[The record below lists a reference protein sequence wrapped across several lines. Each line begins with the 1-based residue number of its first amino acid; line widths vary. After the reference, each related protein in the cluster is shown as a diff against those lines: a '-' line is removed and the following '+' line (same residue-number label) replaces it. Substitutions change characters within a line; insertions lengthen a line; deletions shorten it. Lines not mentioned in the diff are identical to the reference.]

1 MKSHGFI
8 RLGSIQSKIA
18 IFSILCIT
26 LTVVSLVMT
35 SLLFSRDTNE
45 YVAETATSVV
55 GGQIKARLLNEAGL
69 QAGVIN
75 SRLSVGIQTARNMAT
90 TFSKLA
96 SSSEGLPAE
105 IRREKFNGIL
115 RHTVEQNST
124 INGTY
129 SAWEPNALD
138 GDDAAYRNRTD
149 IGSDN
154 TGRFLPYWTKDAS
167 GKAVVQAL
175 VEYEDTSMASYGLQK
190 GAWYLDPRST
200 GKERVIGP
208 LTYLD
213 QGKLVSLATFAV
225 PVMIDGKFHGIA
237 GANFNLDFV
246 QNLVTSVDGGLFDG
260 QGSVAI
266 VSDNGLIVAYSEDA
280 DLIGKK
286 VAEAGTS
293 WSKRMDSIVPGK
305 PTSIDDG
312 EFDAVDIFAPIVLSE
327 DNTPWTVVISVP
339 KAVALADVEQLQAKL
354 TERSRSATMW
364 MVILG
369 IAAGAVAT
377 FVMILAARG
386 IAKPIVNITQSMK
399 KLAGHDTSAEIPYQ
413 ERTDEVGD
421 MAMAVQVFKD
431 NMIKAD
437 ELTLGAAEETKRREE
452 RAQRIA
458 ALTQRFDVDASELLA
473 AVSSASK
480 EMENTAESLSG
491 IANDTNHRSTSVA
504 SAAEQAAANVQT
516 VASATEE
523 LTSSIAEISR
533 QVSQSSEI
541 AGGAVSQAEQTDR
554 QIQGL
559 ATASQKIGDVVNLIS
574 AIAEQTNLLALNA
587 TIEAARAGDAGKG
600 FAVVA
605 AEVKDLASQ
614 TTKATEEISQQIG
627 NVQLETDEAVKAI
640 QEIGKTIGDINA
652 VASGIASAVEQQ
664 SSATEEIARNI
675 EQAARGTQEVTENI
689 LIVSRSA
696 GETGTAATQVTSTAG
711 ELSSKS
717 EQLRAQVERFLAD
730 VREA

>member
-1 MKSHGFI
+1 MKSLGFA
-8 RLGSIQSKIA
+8 RLGGIQSKIA
-18 IFSILCIT
+18 MLSIFCIA
-26 LTVVSLVMT
+26 LTVVSLVIT

-45 YVAETATSVV
+45 YIENTSTDII
-55 GGQIKARLLNEAGL
+55 GGQIKKRLLNEAEV
-69 QAGVIN
+69 QAGIIK

-90 TFSKLA
+90 TFSELA
-96 SSSEGLPAE
+96 SASEGLPAE

-115 RHTVEQNST
+115 RHTVEENST

-129 SAWEPNALD
+129 SAWEPDALD
-138 GDDAAYRNRTD
+138 GDDATYRNRTD
-149 IGSDN
+149 IGSDS

-175 VEYEDTSMASYGLQK
+175 VEYEETSMASYGLQK

-225 PVMIDGKFHGIA
+225 PVMIDGKFRGIA
-237 GANFNLDFV
+237 GANFNLNFV
-246 QNLVTSVDGGLFDG
+246 QKLVTSVDASLFDG

-266 VSDNGLIVAYSEDA
+266 ISDNGLIVAYSEDA
-280 DLIGKK
+280 ELIGKK
-286 VAEAGTS
+286 VAAAGSS
-293 WSKRMDSIVPGK
+293 WSQRMGAMDPGK
-305 PTSIDDG
+305 STAIDDDTF
-312 EFDAVDIFAPIVLSE
+312 EAIDIFAPIDLSE

-339 KAVALADVEQLQAKL
+339 KAVALADIDQLQTKL
-354 TERSRSATMW
+354 TERAGSATMW

-369 IAAGAVAT
+369 IVVGAVAT

-386 IAKPIVNITQSMK
+386 IAKPIVNITHSMT
-399 KLAGHDTSAEIPYQ
+399 KLAGHDTQAEIPYQ

-431 NMIKAD
+431 NMIKAE
-437 ELTLGAAEETKRREE
+437 ELTRSAAEETKRREE
-452 RAQRIA
+452 RAERIA

-473 AVSSASK
+473 SAAAASK
-480 EMENTAESLSG
+480 EMESTAASVSG
-491 IANDTNHRSTSVA
+491 IANDTNQRATSVA

-533 QVSQSSEI
+533 QVSQSSDI

-559 ATASQKIGDVVNLIS
+559 AAASQKIGDVVNLIS

-627 NVQLETDEAVKAI
+627 TVQLETDEAVRAI
-640 QEIGKTIGDINA
+640 QQIGETIGEMNA
-652 VASGIASAVEQQ
+652 IASSIASAVEQQ
-664 SSATEEIARNI
+664 SSATGEIARNV
-675 EQAARGTQEVTENI
+675 EEAARGTQEVTENI
-689 LIVSRSA
+689 LIVSQSA

-711 ELSSKS
+711 ELRSKS
-717 EQLRAQVERFLAD
+717 EQLRAQVEQFLAD
-730 VREA
+730 VRAA

>member
-1 MKSHGFI
+1 MKSKSLIH
-8 RLGSIQSKIA
+8 LGSIQSKIA
-18 IFSILCIT
+18 IFSIFCIA
-26 LTVVSLVMT
+26 LTVVSLVVT
-35 SLLFSRDTNE
+35 SLLSSRNTNE
-45 YVAETATSVV
+45 FVGETATGII
-55 GGQIKARLLNEAGL
+55 GGQIKERLLNEAGV
-69 QAGVIN
+69 QAGVIK

-90 TFSKLA
+90 TFAELA
-96 SSSEGLPAE
+96 SASEGLPPE
-105 IRREKFNGIL
+105 MRREKFNGIL
-115 RHTVEQNST
+115 RRTVEDNTT

-138 GDDAAYRNRTD
+138 GNDEAYRNRTD
-149 IGSDN
+149 IGSDD

-225 PVMIDGKFHGIA
+225 PVMIDGKFHGIT
-237 GANFNLDFV
+237 GANFNLNFV
-246 QNLVTSVDGGLFDG
+246 QKLVSSVDADLFNG
-260 QGSVAI
+260 QGSVSI
-266 VSDNGLIVAYSEDA
+266 LNDTGLVVAYSDNA

-286 VAEAGTS
+286 IAEAGTS
-293 WSKRMDSIVPGK
+293 WSERVGSIAPGK
-305 PTSIDDG
+305 PTVVDDG
-312 EFDAVDIFAPIVLSE
+312 AFETVDIFAPIVLSE

-339 KAVALADVEQLQAKL
+339 KAVALADVNQMQSKL
-354 TERSRSATMW
+354 SERSRSATMW
-364 MVILG
+364 MVLIGL
-369 IAAGAVAT
+369 IVGAIAT
-377 FVMILAARG
+377 FIMFLAARG
-386 IAKPIVNITQSMK
+386 IAKPIVNITHSMT
-399 KLAGHDTSAEIPYQ
+399 KLAGHDTSAVIPYQ
-413 ERTDEVGD
+413 DRTDEVGD
-421 MAMAVQVFKD
+421 MAAAVQVFKD

-437 ELTLGAAEETKRREE
+437 ELTRSAEEETRRREE

-458 ALTQRFDVDASELLA
+458 TLTQAFDAEASELLA
-473 AVSSASK
+473 GTSAASK
-480 EMENTAESLSG
+480 EMEKTANALSS
-491 IANDTNHRSTSVA
+491 IAENTNHRATSVA

-523 LTSSIAEISR
+523 LTSSIAEIRR
-533 QVSQSSEI
+533 QVTQSSEI

-640 QEIGKTIGDINA
+640 QDIGNTIGEMNA
-652 VASGIASAVEQQ
+652 IASSIASAVEQQ
-664 SSATEEIARNI
+664 SSATGEIARNV

-689 LIVSRSA
+689 ISVSESA
-696 GETGTAATQVTSTAG
+696 SETGSAATQVTSTVG
-711 ELSSKS
+711 ELGSKS
-717 EQLRAQVERFLAD
+717 EQLRAQVEKFLSD
-730 VREA
+730 VRAA

>member
-1 MKSHGFI
+1 
-8 RLGSIQSKIA
+8 
-18 IFSILCIT
+18 
-26 LTVVSLVMT
+26 
-35 SLLFSRDTNE
+35 
-45 YVAETATSVV
+45 
-55 GGQIKARLLNEAGL
+55 
-69 QAGVIN
+69 
-75 SRLSVGIQTARNMAT
+75 MAT
-90 TFSKLA
+90 TFSELA
-96 SSSEGLPAE
+96 SASKGLPAE

-115 RHTVEQNST
+115 RHTVEQSST

-138 GDDAAYRNRTD
+138 GDDAAYQNRTD

-225 PVMIDGKFHGIA
+225 PVMIDGKFQGIA
-237 GANFNLDFV
+237 GANFNLNFV
-246 QNLVTSVDGGLFDG
+246 QNLATSVDAGLFDG
-260 QGSVAI
+260 QGSVSI
-266 VSDNGLIVAYSEDA
+266 ISDNGLIVAYSEDA

-293 WSKRMDSIVPGK
+293 WSERMDSMAPGK
-305 PTSIDDG
+305 STVIDDG
-312 EFDAVDIFAPIVLSE
+312 KFEAIDIFAPIVLSE

-339 KAVALADVEQLQAKL
+339 KAVALADVSQLQTKL
-354 TERSRSATMW
+354 TERSQSATMW

-369 IAAGAVAT
+369 ITVGAAAT
-377 FVMILAARG
+377 FVMFLAARG
-386 IAKPIVNITQSMK
+386 IAKPIVNITQSMT
-399 KLAGHDTSAEIPYQ
+399 KLAGNDTSTEIPYQ

-437 ELTLGAAEETKRREE
+437 EMAAREAEEVKAREE
-452 RAQRIA
+452 RARRIEQI
-458 ALTQRFDVDASELLA
+458 TQDFDATVSELLG
-473 AVSSASK
+473 AVAGAST
-480 EMENTAESLSG
+480 EMESTANSMSN
-491 IANDTNHRSTSVA
+491 IANETNQRATTVA
-504 SAAEQAAANVQT
+504 SAAEQASANVQT

-523 LTSSIAEISR
+523 LTSSIQEIAR
-533 QVSQSSEI
+533 QVDQSSSI
-541 AGGAVSQAEQTDR
+541 AGDAVSQADHTDK
-554 QIQGL
+554 QVQGL
-559 ATASQKIGDVVNLIS
+559 ALAAQKIGDVISLIS
-574 AIAEQTNLLALNA
+574 DIAEQTNLLALNA

-605 AEVKDLASQ
+605 AEVKELASQ
-614 TTKATEEISQQIG
+614 TAKATEDIGQQISAI
-627 NVQLETDEAVKAI
+627 QSETDDAVSAI
-640 QEIGKTIGDINA
+640 QAIANTIGEMNDIA
-652 VASGIASAVEQQ
+652 TSIASAVEEQTA
-664 SSATEEIARNI
+664 ATGEIARNV
-675 EQAARGTQEVTENI
+675 EQAAAGTEEVTGNI
-689 LIVSRSA
+689 LEVTRAAS
-696 GETGTAATQVTSTAG
+696 ETGTAATQVTATAS

-717 EQLRAQVERFLAD
+717 EMLKTQVETFLSQ
-730 VREA
+730 VRAA

>member
-1 MKSHGFI
+1 MKSLGFV
-8 RLGSIQSKIA
+8 RLGGIQSKIA
-18 IFSILCIT
+18 ILSIFCIA
-26 LTVVSLVMT
+26 LTVVSLVIT
-35 SLLFSRDTNE
+35 SLIFSRDTNE
-45 YVAETATSVV
+45 YIEHTATGMI
-55 GGQIKARLLNEAGL
+55 GGQIKERLLNEAGV
-69 QAGVIN
+69 QAGIIK

-90 TFSKLA
+90 TFSELA
-96 SSSEGLPAE
+96 SASEGLPAE

-115 RHTVEQNST
+115 RHIVEQNST

-149 IGSDN
+149 IGSDS

-175 VEYEDTSMASYGLQK
+175 VEYEETSMASYGLQK

-225 PVMIDGKFHGIA
+225 PVMIDGKFRGIA
-237 GANFNLDFV
+237 GANFNLNFV
-246 QNLVTSVDGGLFDG
+246 QKLVTSVDASLFDG

-266 VSDNGLIVAYSEDA
+266 ISDNGLIVAYSEDA
-280 DLIGKK
+280 ELIGKK
-286 VAEAGTS
+286 VAAAGSS
-293 WSKRMDSIVPGK
+293 WSQRMGAMDPGK
-305 PTSIDDG
+305 PTAIDDDTF
-312 EFDAVDIFAPIVLSE
+312 EAIDIFAPIVLSE

-339 KAVALADVEQLQAKL
+339 KAVALADINQLRTKL
-354 TERSRSATMW
+354 TERAQSATMW

-369 IAAGAVAT
+369 IIVGAVAT
-377 FVMILAARG
+377 FIMMLAARG
-386 IAKPIVNITQSMK
+386 IAKPIVNITHSMQ

-437 ELTLGAAEETKRREE
+437 ELTLSAAEETRRREE
-452 RAQRIA
+452 RAERIA

-473 AVSSASK
+473 AASSASK
-480 EMENTAESLSG
+480 EMESTAESVSG
-491 IANDTNHRSTSVA
+491 IADDTSQRATSVA

-533 QVSQSSEI
+533 QVSQSSDI

-559 ATASQKIGDVVNLIS
+559 AAASQKIGDVVNLIS

-627 NVQLETDEAVKAI
+627 SVQLETDEAVRAI
-640 QEIGKTIGDINA
+640 QKIGETISEMNA
-652 VASGIASAVEQQ
+652 IASSIASAVEQQ
-664 SSATEEIARNI
+664 SSATGEIARNV
-675 EQAARGTQEVTENI
+675 EEAARGTQEVTENI
-689 LIVSRSA
+689 LIVSQSA

-711 ELSSKS
+711 ELRGKS
-717 EQLRAQVERFLAD
+717 EQLRAQVEQFLAD
-730 VREA
+730 VRAA

>member
-1 MKSHGFI
+1 MKSHEFI
-8 RLGSIQSKIA
+8 RLGGIQSKIA
-18 IFSILCIT
+18 IFSIFCIA
-26 LTVVSLVMT
+26 LTVVSLVVT
-35 SLLFSRDTNE
+35 SLFFSRDTNK
-45 YVAETATSVV
+45 YIGETAK
-55 GGQIKARLLNEAGL
+55 GIIDGQIKSRLLNEAGL
-69 QAGVIN
+69 QAAAIK

-90 TFSKLA
+90 TFSELA
-96 SSSEGLPAE
+96 SASEGLPAE

-115 RHTVEQNST
+115 RHTVEQNKT

-138 GDDAAYRNRTD
+138 GDDETYRNRTD

-154 TGRFLPYWTKDAS
+154 TGRFLPYWTKNES

-175 VEYEDTSMASYGLQK
+175 VEYEETSMASYGLQK

-225 PVMIDGKFHGIA
+225 PVMIDGKFRGIT
-237 GANFNLDFV
+237 GANFNLNFV
-246 QNLVTSVDGGLFDG
+246 QKLVTSVDAELFEG
-260 QGSVAI
+260 QGSVSI
-266 VSDNGLIVAYSEDA
+266 ISDNGLIVAYSEDA
-280 DLIGKK
+280 NLIGEK
-286 VAEAGTS
+286 VAAAGTS
-293 WSKRMDSIVPGK
+293 WSERMGAMAKGK
-305 PTSIDDG
+305 STVIDDG
-312 EFDAVDIFAPIVLSE
+312 KFEEIDIFSPIVLSE

-339 KAVALADVEQLQAKL
+339 KAVALADVNQLQSKL
-354 TERSRSATMW
+354 TERSEAATMW
-364 MVILG
+364 MIILG
-369 IAAGAVAT
+369 LTVGAAAT
-377 FVMILAARG
+377 FIMYLAARG
-386 IAKPIVNITQSMK
+386 IAKPIVNITHSMK
-399 KLAGHDTSAEIPYQ
+399 KLAGYDTSAEIPYQ
-413 ERTDEVGD
+413 ERTDEVGN
-421 MAMAVQVFKD
+421 MAVAVQVFKD

-458 ALTQRFDVDASELLA
+458 TLTQQFDVEASELLA
-473 AVSSASK
+473 AASSASK
-480 EMENTAESLSG
+480 EMESTAGAVSG
-491 IANDTNHRSTSVA
+491 IANDTNQRATSVA
-504 SAAEQAAANVQT
+504 GAAEQAAANVQT

-559 ATASQKIGDVVNLIS
+559 ASASQKIGDVVNLIS

-605 AEVKDLASQ
+605 SEVKELASQ
-614 TTKATEEISQQIG
+614 TTKATEEISQQIST
-627 NVQLETDEAVKAI
+627 VQLETDEAVRAI
-640 QEIGKTIGDINA
+640 QEIGKTIGEMNTI
-652 VASGIASAVEQQ
+652 ASSIASAVEQQ
-664 SSATEEIARNI
+664 SSATGEIARNV

-689 LIVSRSA
+689 QFVSKSA

-717 EQLRAQVERFLAD
+717 EQLRVQVERFLAD
-730 VREA
+730 VRAA

>member
-1 MKSHGFI
+1 MKNYSFI

-18 IFSILCIT
+18 IFSIFCIA
-26 LTVVSLVMT
+26 LTVVSLVVT
-35 SLLFSRDTNE
+35 SLFFSRDTNE
-45 YVAETATSVV
+45 YAGKTATDIIDR
-55 GGQIKARLLNEAGL
+55 QIKARLLNEAGL

-90 TFSKLA
+90 TFSELA
-96 SSSEGLPAE
+96 SATEGLPAE

-115 RHTVEQNST
+115 RHTVEQSST

-138 GDDAAYRNRTD
+138 GNDVAYQNRTD
-149 IGSDN
+149 IGSDD

-175 VEYEDTSMASYGLQK
+175 VEYEETSMASYGLQK

-225 PVMIDGKFHGIA
+225 PVMIDGKFQGIT
-237 GANFNLDFV
+237 GANFNLNFV
-246 QNLVTSVDGGLFDG
+246 QKLATNVDAGLFDG
-260 QGSVAI
+260 QGSVII
-266 VSDNGLIVAYSEDA
+266 VSDNGLIVADSEDA
-280 DLIGKK
+280 NLIGKK

-293 WSKRMDSIVPGK
+293 WSERMDLMVPGK
-305 PTSIDDG
+305 STVIDDG
-312 EFDAVDIFAPIVLSE
+312 KFEAIDIFEPIVLSE
-327 DNTPWTVVISVP
+327 DNTPWTFVISVP
-339 KAVALADVEQLQAKL
+339 KAVALADVNQLEAKL
-354 TERSRSATMW
+354 TERSQSATMW

-369 IAAGAVAT
+369 IIVGVAAT
-377 FVMILAARG
+377 FIMILAARG
-386 IAKPIVNITQSMK
+386 IAKPIVNITHSMK
-399 KLAGHDTSAEIPYQ
+399 KLAAHDTSAEIPYQ
-413 ERTDEVGD
+413 ERTDEVGA
-421 MAMAVQVFKD
+421 MAIAVQVFKD

-458 ALTQRFDVDASELLA
+458 ELTQRFDVEASELLA
-473 AVSSASK
+473 ATSSASK
-480 EMENTAESLSG
+480 EMESTADALSG
-491 IANDTNHRSTSVA
+491 IANETNQRATSVA

-523 LTSSIAEISR
+523 LTSSIEEISR
-533 QVSQSSEI
+533 QVTQSSEI

-605 AEVKDLASQ
+605 TEVKELASQ

-627 NVQLETDEAVKAI
+627 SVQLETDEAVKAI
-640 QEIGKTIGDINA
+640 QVIGKTIGEMNA
-652 VASGIASAVEQQ
+652 IASSIASAVEQQ
-664 SSATEEIARNI
+664 SSATGEIARNV

-689 LIVSRSA
+689 IIVSQSA
-696 GETGTAATQVTSTAG
+696 GETRTAATQVTSTAG
-711 ELSSKS
+711 ELSDKS
-717 EQLRAQVERFLAD
+717 EQLRAQVEQFLAE
-730 VREA
+730 VRSA

>member
-1 MKSHGFI
+1 MKRRGFI
-8 RLGSIQSKIA
+8 RLGGIQSKIA
-18 IFSILCIT
+18 IFSIICVA
-26 LTVVSLVMT
+26 LTVIALVVT
-35 SLLFSRDTNE
+35 SLFFSRDTNE
-45 YVAETATSVV
+45 YIAETATDIID
-55 GGQIKARLLNEAGL
+55 GQIKERLLNEAGL
-69 QAGVIN
+69 QAGVIK

-90 TFSKLA
+90 TFSELA
-96 SSSEGLPAE
+96 SETEGLPPE

-115 RHTVEQNST
+115 RQTVEQNST

-138 GDDAAYRNRTD
+138 GNDAAYQDRAD
-149 IGSDN
+149 VGSDN

-175 VEYEDTSMASYGLQK
+175 VEYEETSMASYGLQK

-225 PVMIDGKFHGIA
+225 PVMIDGKFQGIT
-237 GANFNLDFV
+237 GANFNLNFV
-246 QNLVTSVDGGLFDG
+246 QNLAANVDAGLFDG
-260 QGSVAI
+260 KGSVSI
-266 VSDNGLIVAYSEDA
+266 ISDNGLVVAYSEDA

-293 WSKRMDSIVPGK
+293 WSERMGSMVAGE
-305 PTSIDDG
+305 PTVIDDG
-312 EFDAVDIFAPIVLSE
+312 KFEAIDIFAPIVLSE

-339 KAVALADVEQLQAKL
+339 RAVALADVNHLQTKL
-354 TERSRSATMW
+354 TERSQSATMW

-369 IAAGAVAT
+369 IVVGVAAT

-386 IAKPIVNITQSMK
+386 IAKPIVNITNSMK
-399 KLAGHDTSAEIPYQ
+399 QLAGHDTSAEIPYQ

-421 MAMAVQVFKD
+421 MAVAVQVFKD
-431 NMIKAD
+431 NMIKTD
-437 ELTLGAAEETKRREE
+437 ELTLGAAEETRRREE

-458 ALTQRFDVDASELLA
+458 ALTQSFDENASELLA
-473 AVSSASK
+473 ATSSASK
-480 EMENTAESLSG
+480 EMETTANAVSG
-491 IANDTNHRSTSVA
+491 IADDTNQRATSVA

-533 QVSQSSEI
+533 QVTQSSQI

-605 AEVKDLASQ
+605 TEVKELASQ

-627 NVQLETDEAVKAI
+627 SVQLETDEAVRAI
-640 QEIGKTIGDINA
+640 QEIGKTIGEMNSI
-652 VASGIASAVEQQ
+652 ASSIASAVEQQ
-664 SSATEEIARNI
+664 SSATGEIARNV

-689 LIVSRSA
+689 LIVSQSA
-696 GETGTAATQVTSTAG
+696 SETGTAATQVTSTAG

-717 EQLRAQVERFLAD
+717 EQLRLQVEQFLAD
-730 VREA
+730 VRAA

>member
-1 MKSHGFI
+1 MKRHGFI

-18 IFSILCIT
+18 IFSIFCIA
-26 LTVVSLVMT
+26 LTVVSLVVT
-35 SLLFSRDTNE
+35 SLFFSRDTND
-45 YVAETATSVV
+45 YIGETAT
-55 GGQIKARLLNEAGL
+55 GIIDGQIKERLLNEASL
-69 QAGVIN
+69 QAGVIK

-90 TFSKLA
+90 TFSELA
-96 SSSEGLPAE
+96 SASEGLPAE

-138 GDDAAYRNRTD
+138 GDDATYRNRTD
-149 IGSDN
+149 IGSDD

-225 PVMIDGKFHGIA
+225 PVMIDGKFQGIT
-237 GANFNLDFV
+237 GANFNLNFV
-246 QNLVTSVDGGLFDG
+246 QKLVTSVDSGLFDG
-260 QGSVAI
+260 KGSVI
-266 VSDNGLIVAYSEDA
+266 IISDNGLIVAYSDDA
-280 DLIGKK
+280 SLIGKK
-286 VAEAGTS
+286 VAAAGTS
-293 WSKRMDSIVPGK
+293 WSERMGSMVPGK
-305 PTSIDDG
+305 STAIDDG
-312 EFDAVDIFAPIVLSE
+312 AFEAIDIFAPIDLSE

-339 KAVALADVEQLQAKL
+339 KAVALADVNQLQTKL
-354 TERSRSATMW
+354 TERSQSATMW
-364 MVILG
+364 MIILG
-369 IAAGAVAT
+369 ITVGAAVT
-377 FVMILAARG
+377 FIMFLAARG
-386 IAKPIVNITQSMK
+386 IAKPIVNITNSMK

-413 ERTDEVGD
+413 GRTDEVGD
-421 MAMAVQVFKD
+421 MAVAVQVFKD

-437 ELTLGAAEETKRREE
+437 ELSLGAAEETKRREE

-473 AVSSASK
+473 ATSAASK
-480 EMENTAESLSG
+480 EMESTADAVSG
-491 IANDTNHRSTSVA
+491 IANDTNQRATSVA

-533 QVSQSSEI
+533 QVAQSSEI
-541 AGGAVSQAEQTDR
+541 AGGAVSQAEQTDQ

-559 ATASQKIGDVVNLIS
+559 AAASQKIGDVVNLIS

-605 AEVKDLASQ
+605 SEVKELASQ

-627 NVQLETDEAVKAI
+627 TVQLETDEAVKAI
-640 QEIGKTIGDINA
+640 QEIGKTIGDMNA
-652 VASGIASAVEQQ
+652 IASSIAAAVEQQ
-664 SSATEEIARNI
+664 SAATGEIARNV
-675 EQAARGTQEVTENI
+675 EQASRGTQEVTENI
-689 LIVSRSA
+689 IFVSRSA
-696 GETGTAATQVTSTAG
+696 GETGTAATQVTRTAG
-711 ELSSKS
+711 ELSTKS
-717 EQLRAQVERFLAD
+717 EQLRVQVERFLAE

>member
-1 MKSHGFI
+1 MKSRGLV

-18 IFSILCIT
+18 IFSIVCIA
-26 LTVVSLVMT
+26 LTVVSLVVT
-35 SLLFSRDTNE
+35 SLFFSRDTNE
-45 YVAETATSVV
+45 YVGETAKGIISR
-55 GGQIKARLLNEAGL
+55 QIKERLLNEAGL

-75 SRLSVGIQTARNMAT
+75 SRLSVGIQTARNLAT
-90 TFSKLA
+90 TFSELA
-96 SSSEGLPAE
+96 SASEGLPAE

-149 IGSDN
+149 IGSDD

-225 PVMIDGKFHGIA
+225 PVMIDGKFRGIT
-237 GANFNLDFV
+237 GANFNLNFV
-246 QNLVTSVDGGLFDG
+246 QDLVASVDASLFGG

-266 VSDNGLIVAYSEDA
+266 ISDNGLIVAYSEDA
-280 DLIGKK
+280 NLIGKK

-293 WSKRMDSIVPGK
+293 WSQRMGSMDPSK
-305 PTSIDDG
+305 PTAVDDDTF
-312 EFDAVDIFAPIVLSE
+312 EAIDIFAPIVLSA

-339 KAVALADVEQLQAKL
+339 KAVALADINQLQTKL
-354 TERSRSATMW
+354 TERSQSATMW
-364 MVILG
+364 LIIIGIIL
-369 IAAGAVAT
+369 GAVAT
-377 FVMILAARG
+377 FVMILSARG
-386 IAKPIVNITQSMK
+386 IAKPIVTITHSMK

-431 NMIKAD
+431 NMIKAN
-437 ELTLGAAEETKRREE
+437 ELTLSAAEETKRREE
-452 RAQRIA
+452 RAERIA
-458 ALTQRFDVDASELLA
+458 ALTQRFDADASELLA
-473 AVSSASK
+473 AASSASK
-480 EMENTAESLSG
+480 DMESTANAVSG
-491 IANDTNHRSTSVA
+491 IANDTNQRATSVA

-541 AGGAVSQAEQTDR
+541 AGGAVSQAERTDR

-605 AEVKDLASQ
+605 AEVKELASQ

-640 QEIGKTIGDINA
+640 QEIGETIGEMNA
-652 VASGIASAVEQQ
+652 IASGIASAVEQQ
-664 SSATEEIARNI
+664 SSATGEIARNV
-675 EQAARGTQEVTENI
+675 EEAARGTQEVTENI
-689 LIVSRSA
+689 LIVSQSA
-696 GETGTAATQVTSTAG
+696 SETGTAATQVTSTAG
-711 ELSSKS
+711 ELRSKS
-717 EQLRAQVERFLAD
+717 EQLRTQVERFLAD
-730 VREA
+730 VRAA

>member
-1 MKSHGFI
+1 MKRNSFI

-18 IFSILCIT
+18 IFSIFCIA
-26 LTVVSLVMT
+26 LTVVSLVVT
-35 SLLFSRDTNE
+35 SLFFSRDTND
-45 YVAETATSVV
+45 YIGETAT
-55 GGQIKARLLNEAGL
+55 GIIDGQIKERLLNEASL
-69 QAGVIN
+69 QAGVIK

-90 TFSKLA
+90 TFSELA
-96 SSSEGLPAE
+96 SATEGLPAE

-149 IGSDN
+149 IGSDD

-225 PVMIDGKFHGIA
+225 PVMIDGKFQGIT
-237 GANFNLDFV
+237 GANFNLNFV
-246 QNLVTSVDGGLFDG
+246 QKLVTNVDSGLFDG
-260 QGSVAI
+260 KGSVI
-266 VSDNGLIVAYSEDA
+266 IISDNGLIVAYSDDA
-280 DLIGKK
+280 SLIGKK
-286 VAEAGTS
+286 VAAAGTS
-293 WSKRMDSIVPGK
+293 WSQRMGSMVPGK
-305 PTSIDDG
+305 STAIDDG
-312 EFDAVDIFAPIVLSE
+312 AFEAIDIFAPIDLSE

-339 KAVALADVEQLQAKL
+339 KAVALANVNQLQTKL
-354 TERSRSATMW
+354 TERAHSATLW
-364 MVILG
+364 MIILG
-369 IAAGAVAT
+369 IIVGVAAT
-377 FVMILAARG
+377 FVMVLAARG
-386 IAKPIVNITQSMK
+386 IAKPIVNITNSMK

-413 ERTDEVGD
+413 GRTDEVGD
-421 MAMAVQVFKD
+421 MAVAVQVFKD

-437 ELTLGAAEETKRREE
+437 ELSLGAAEETKRREE

-458 ALTQRFDVDASELLA
+458 TLTQRFDVDASELLA
-473 AVSSASK
+473 ATSAASK
-480 EMENTAESLSG
+480 EMESTADAVSG
-491 IANDTNHRSTSVA
+491 IANDTNQRATSVA
-504 SAAEQAAANVQT
+504 TAAEQAAANVQS

-533 QVSQSSEI
+533 QVAQSSDI
-541 AGGAVSQAEQTDR
+541 AGGAVSQAEQTDQ

-559 ATASQKIGDVVNLIS
+559 AAASQKIGDVVNLIS

-605 AEVKDLASQ
+605 SEVKELASQ

-627 NVQLETDEAVKAI
+627 TVQLETDEAVKAI
-640 QEIGKTIGDINA
+640 QEIGKTIGDMNA
-652 VASGIASAVEQQ
+652 IASSIAAAVEQQ
-664 SSATEEIARNI
+664 SSATGEIARNV
-675 EQAARGTQEVTENI
+675 EQASRGTQEVTENI
-689 LIVSRSA
+689 IFVSQSA

-711 ELSSKS
+711 ELSNKS
-717 EQLRAQVERFLAD
+717 EQLRVQVERFLAE